1 MFCVRKAVS
10 EIKSIKPERK
20 EIMGEKQRCYLKVI
34 QRKDSMKKKNAS
46 HMLEIR
52 RREKQVS
59 LNHGC
64 AYKLDLEFE
73 LSEKV
78 TGSEV
83 GDSQHLGVELEMT
96 AVCIK
101 II

>member
-1 MFCVRKAVS
+1 MFCIRKAVS
-10 EIKSIKPERK
+10 EIRSIKPERR
-20 EIMGEKQRCYLKVI
+20 EIMGERERRYLKVI

-46 HMLEIR
+46 HMLEII
-52 RREKQVS
+52 RREKQVL

-64 AYKLDLEFE
+64 ACKPDIEFE

-83 GDSQHLGVELEMT
+83 IVKTQE
-96 AVCIK
+96 
-101 II
+101 

>member
-1 MFCVRKAVS
+1 MSCVRKAVS
-10 EIKSIKPERK
+10 EIRSIKPERR
-20 EIMGEKQRCYLKVI
+20 EIMGERERCYLKVI

-46 HMLEIR
+46 HMLEIM
-52 RREKQVS
+52 REKQVL

-64 AYKLDLEFE
+64 AYKPDIEFE

-83 GDSQHLGVELEMT
+83 IVKTQE
-96 AVCIK
+96 
-101 II
+101 